1 MAAPAPAQTTPAQT
15 TQNTQRPQNAAA
27 APDAASQAPIP
38 TTPIL
43 PDKDFDASLPPI
55 DTSGAPMGTVKD
67 WDAQQKARAAAQQG
81 TSPAA
86 PTTPPTAT
94 SGQEGITALDP
105 AVPADPDL
113 AKPLTPLASFDTEP
127 LVGSTGKTDDKAES
141 ELHYTYQVTGLDKLA
156 DHDAAAPIDGGAIRD
171 QFNAVSA
178 LKDGKGK
185 AANGAMIEARMTQ
198 DQKALADVLS
208 SQGFYDA
215 SVHGSVELPK
225 QGSGGPISVTL
236 DAAPGPRYVLGAIHF
251 DAPPVTPSDLIEKAF
266 VPRSGE
272 PIVADRILA
281 AEANIGV
288 VLPENAYPFVKVGDR
303 DIELDAQT
311 GKGDY
316 TLPVTPGPRSRF
328 GDILV
333 KGRKRVFQPKHIAT
347 IARFKKGELYD
358 SRKVD
363 DLRKALVATGLYS
376 VVTVTPKQT
385 GTPAPD
391 DTEYA
396 NLQVQEQAGPPR
408 SLSAQAGYATGEG
421 LKATGS
427 WTHSNLFPPE
437 GALIASA
444 TAGTNEQGLAGTFRR
459 SNAGQRDRSVE
470 LGISADHSNLNA
482 YEAYTGKLYGRISY
496 ASTPIWQKRWTYSYG
511 FEVLGTNEQDYDTEL
526 GGYRRRTFYILA
538 LPGQVTYD
546 RSNSLLDPTKGYR
559 LSVSVSPETSLGAGG
574 QVYVR
579 SSFQATGYYPIAKGF
594 VLAGR
599 AMVASIDGAARESI
613 APSRRLYSGGGG
625 SVRGFGYQELGPKDP
640 NGEPIGGRSVVE
652 SSVEARYRFGN
663 YGVVAFVDGG
673 QVSTGSMP
681 TVAGYRLG
689 AGVGARLYTNFGPLR
704 FDIATPIH
712 RELGESRIAVYVSIG
727 QAF

>member
-1 MAAPAPAQTTPAQT
+1 MLAGLCLAACAAVPALAQTPPAPAQPV
-15 TQNTQRPQNAAA
+15 
-27 APDAASQAPIP
+27 IP

-55 DTSGAPMGTVKD
+55 GTTGAPIGSVKD
-67 WDAQQKARAAAQQG
+67 WETQQKARAAA
-81 TSPAA
+81 
-86 PTTPPTAT
+86 PP
-94 SGQEGITALDP
+94 QPITALDQP
-105 AVPADPDL
+105 APADADL
-113 AKPLTPLASFDTEP
+113 NKPLTPLSSFDTET
-127 LVGSTGKTDDKAES
+127 LVGTTGKTDDKPES
-141 ELHYTYQVTGLDKLA
+141 ELRYTWQITGIDKLDDRSA
-156 DHDAAAPIDGGAIRD
+156 VSPIDGGAIRS
-171 QFNAVSA
+171 QFSSVSA
-178 LKDGKGK
+178 LKEGKGK

-198 DQKALADVLS
+198 DQKALADVMS
-208 SQGFYDA
+208 SQGYYDA
-215 SVHGSVELPK
+215 SVHGSVELP
-225 QGSGGPISVTL
+225 QAGTQNPLNVIL
-236 DAAPGPRYVLGAIHF
+236 DVAPGPRYTLGSIRF
-251 DAPPVTPSDLIEKAF
+251 DAPPVVPEDLITKSF
-266 VPRSGE
+266 VPKVGE
-272 PIVADRILA
+272 PIVADRILS
-281 AEANIGV
+281 AEAGIGV
-288 VLPENAYPFVKVGDR
+288 TLPEHAYPFVKVGDR
-303 DIELDAQT
+303 DILLDAETRT
-311 GKGDY
+311 GAY

-328 GDILV
+328 GDIV
-333 KGRKRVFQPKHIAT
+333 VTGKKRVFQPKHIAT

-358 SRKVD
+358 SRMVD

-376 VVTVTPKQT
+376 VVTVTPQQT
-385 GTPAPD
+385 GKPAPD

-396 NLQVQEQAGPPR
+396 NLVVDETAGPPR
-408 SLSAQAGYATGEG
+408 SIAAQAGYATGEG

-427 WTHSNLFPPE
+427 WTHSNMWSPE

-444 TAGTNEQGLAGTFRR
+444 TAGTNEQGLATTFRR

-470 LGISADHSNLNA
+470 IGISADHSNLNA
-482 YEAYTGKLYGRISY
+482 YEAYTGRLYGRISY

-511 FEVLGTNEQDYDTEL
+511 FEVLGTNEQDYDLEL
-526 GGYRRRTFYILA
+526 GGYRRRTFYVLA

-559 LSVSVSPETSLGAGG
+559 VQVSLSPETSLGAGG

-579 SSFQATGYYPIAKGF
+579 SSVQATGYWPLGKSF

-599 AMVASIDGAARESI
+599 AMVASIDGASRESI

-673 QVSTGSMP
+673 QVSTGSVP
-681 TVAGYRLG
+681 SVAGYRLG
-689 AGVGARLYTNFGPLR
+689 AGIGARLYTNFGPLR
-704 FDIATPIH
+704 LDIATPIH
-712 RELGESRIAVYVSIG
+712 RELGESRVAVYVSIG